1 MNCYYMLINQQI
13 IYEKYKKFD
22 FEALFSYDDYA
33 KKSF

>member
-1 MNCYYMLINQQI
+1 MNCYYMLIKQQI
-13 IYEKYKKFD
+13 IYGKYKQFD

>member
-1 MNCYYMLINQQI
+1 MNCCYMLINQQI
-13 IYEKYKKFD
+13 IYEKYKQFD

>member
-1 MNCYYMLINQQI
+1 MNRYYMLIKQQI
-13 IYEKYKKFD
+13 IYEKYKQFD

>member
-1 MNCYYMLINQQI
+1 MNCYYTLINQQI

-22 FEALFSYDDYA
+22 FEALFSYNDYV

>member
-1 MNCYYMLINQQI
+1 MLIKQQI
-13 IYEKYKKFD
+13 IYEKYKQFD